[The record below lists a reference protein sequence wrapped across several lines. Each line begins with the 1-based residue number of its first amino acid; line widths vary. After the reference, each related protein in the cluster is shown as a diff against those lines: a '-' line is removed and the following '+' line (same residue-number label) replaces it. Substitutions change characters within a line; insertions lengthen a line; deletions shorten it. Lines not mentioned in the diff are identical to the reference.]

1 MLFGCSEH
9 GIPECGPTLYYRNLS
24 ITDSS
29 KHISVIQPL
38 RMSNKF
44 MRVLCSFKWLT
55 FHARTHGLNLNI
67 LYINQFKLNEWHLA
81 EHTALWHIQHGPRGV
96 HRQSLEAC
104 LPLDFWVHAS
114 LLSLLPPEIN
124 KVKQIS
130 WNTYDKMPCKQ
141 ITNDY
146 KERL

>member
-1 MLFGCSEH
+1 MW
-9 GIPECGPTLYYRNLS
+9 PNTLLQ
-24 ITDSS
+24 
-29 KHISVIQPL
+29 KPL
-38 RMSNKF
+38 YNRQFQTYLCNTATENVQF
-44 MRVLCSFKWLT
+44 MRVSCSFKWLT

-67 LYINQFKLNEWHLA
+67 LYINQFKLNEWHLV